1 MKLDLRQ
8 AALFKILREKG
19 FVSAGDLVTG
29 LHISRAT
36 LASLLMHF
44 SGQVVSVGETRNR
57 HYGLMRPLLDLSAE
71 LPLFRITHS
80 GQLNPIG
87 KLVVLHDG
95 CFLVQPQNQK
105 FFSWPMEVIDMQP
118 QGFMGRAFA
127 VQHATELSLSPRLQ
141 DWSDDHFL
149 RAIARRGEDLP
160 GNLIVGEESA
170 LRWQKN
176 SHTQIS
182 RTSLSKTAN
191 RAMED
196 QPIGSS
202 AGGEQP
208 KFTALI
214 DGKHCLVKFSGPFDR
229 PDKQRWCDLL
239 HCEAIAGDVLKAH
252 GIEVAK
258 THVTVDSHY
267 VFLEVERFD
276 RVGLKGRKPY
286 VSFAAV
292 DGFLFGNRDSW
303 TASAIRLQHA
313 KLLSGVDLIK
323 VKTIDLFARLIGDSD
338 RHFHNLGLWPNF
350 ENESSLLP
358 IGYELAP
365 VFDKLPMMF
374 APIDGRVI
382 EREYIVPVPSA
393 DVIDVWKPALSLA
406 KTFWDAASHHKLISA
421 EFRKIAK
428 DCLGKL

>member
-1 MKLDLRQ
+1 MKLELRQ
-8 AALFKILREKG
+8 AALFKMLREKG
-19 FVSAGDLVTG
+19 FVSAGDLVRG
-29 LHISRAT
+29 LRLSRAT
-36 LASLLMHF
+36 LASLLTHF

-57 HYGLMRPLLDLSAE
+57 HYGLMRPLPDLSAE

-105 FFSWPMEVIDMQP
+105 FFSLPMEIIDMQP

-127 VQHATELSLSPRLQ
+127 SQFADELGLSPRLQ

-160 GNLIVGEESA
+160 GNLVLGEESA

-176 SHTQIS
+176 VHAPIR
-182 RTSLSKTAN
+182 RTALLKNAN

-208 KFTALI
+208 KFTSLI
-214 DGKHCLVKFSGPFDR
+214 EGKHCLVKFSGPFDR
-229 PDKQRWCDLL
+229 PDKRRWCDLL
-239 HCEAIAGDVLKAH
+239 HCEAIAGDVLKSH
-252 GIEVAK
+252 GIDAAS
-258 THVTVDSHY
+258 TRMTVDGQF

-276 RVGLKGRKPY
+276 RVGLQGRKSY

-303 TASAIRLQHA
+303 TASAIRLQQA
-313 KLLSGVDLIK
+313 RLLSEVDLIK
-323 VKTIDLFARLIGDSD
+323 IKTIDLFARLIGDSD

-350 ENESSLLP
+350 ENEASLLP
-358 IGYELAP
+358 MSYKLAP

-382 EREYIVPVPSA
+382 EREFIVPVPGA

-406 KTFWDAASHHKLISA
+406 KTFWDVIAKHQLISA
-421 EFRKIAK
+421 GFRKIAK